1 LIKSKTSSGDRTG
14 YFKLTVNK
22 SPKGIVGANPT
33 IPTLCIRKSADSGDD
48 EKQTLSNLFPAFSFF
63 FY

>member
-1 LIKSKTSSGDRTG
+1 MG